1 MYNYGIGYVVFLRSL
16 ASMHRKPHL
25 PSKLC
30 QTCQRPFTWRKKWQD
45 CWDDVRHCSQRC
57 RRNARQLAREARD
70 DVH

>member
-1 MYNYGIGYVVFLRSL
+1 
-16 ASMHRKPHL
+16 MHRKPHL

-30 QTCQRPFTWRKKWQD
+30 QTCQRPVTWRKKWQD

-57 RRNARQLAREARD
+57 RRNARQLARETRD